1 MKKHKSIS
9 DENPFWVSFSDL
21 MAGLLL
27 VFILLLS
34 VALLAIQEKSE
45 ERLDI
50 KQEIILLLLKEFQD
64 KYPVEINTETGTI
77 TVSEGILFDFNKF
90 DLKPEGEVFL
100 QDFIP
105 KYAEILFDKP
115 KIRNEIA
122 SIIVEGHTDRIGTY
136 NVNMEFSLQRALSV
150 VKHVFSNE
158 FPSFGYK
165 EILREQ
171 LTANGRSFMAY
182 KDNLPSRESRR
193 VEFKFR
199 LKDIDLFVPDR
210 SALEVSLEEEEQ

>member
-1 MKKHKSIS
+1 LIKEETIS
-9 DENPFWVSFSDL
+9 DENPFWISFSDL

-34 VALLAIQEKSE
+34 VALLAIQEKAE

-90 DLKPEGEVFL
+90 ELKNEGKAFL
-100 QDFIP
+100 KEFIP
-105 KYAEILFDKP
+105 KYSEILFDNP
-115 KIRNEIA
+115 KIRQEIA
-122 SIIVEGHTDRIGTY
+122 SVIVEGHTDRVGSY

-150 VKHVFSNE
+150 VKYIFSNGFE
-158 FPSFGYK
+158 DFEYK
-165 EILREQ
+165 YVLRKK
-171 LTANGRSFMAY
+171 LTANGRSFMDY
-182 KDNLPSRESRR
+182 KENLISSKSRR

-199 LKDIDLFVPDR
+199 LKDVDLFVPDQD
-210 SALEVSLEEEEQ
+210 SLNTSLKDESQ

>member
-1 MKKHKSIS
+1 MIKEETIS
-9 DENPFWVSFSDL
+9 DENPFWISFSDL

-34 VALLAIQEKSE
+34 VALLAIQEKAE

-90 DLKPEGEVFL
+90 ELKNEGKAFL
-100 QDFIP
+100 KEFIP
-105 KYAEILFDKP
+105 KYSEILFDNP
-115 KIRNEIA
+115 KIRQEIA
-122 SIIVEGHTDRIGTY
+122 SVIVEGHTDRVGSY

-150 VKHVFSNE
+150 VKYIFSNGFE
-158 FPSFGYK
+158 DFEYK
-165 EILREQ
+165 YVLRKK
-171 LTANGRSFMAY
+171 LTANGRSFMDY
-182 KDNLPSRESRR
+182 KENLISSKSRR

-199 LKDIDLFVPDR
+199 LKDVDLFVPDQD
-210 SALEVSLEEEEQ
+210 SLNTSLKDESQ

>member
-1 MKKHKSIS
+1 MRKQKSIS
-9 DENPFWVSFSDL
+9 DENPFWISFSDL

-50 KQEIILLLLKEFQD
+50 KQEIVLLLLEEFQD
-64 KYPVEINTETGTI
+64 KYDIKINTETGTI
-77 TVSEGILFDFNKF
+77 TVSEGILFNFDRA
-90 DLKPEGEVFL
+90 DLKLEGKVFL
-100 QDFIP
+100 ENFIP
-105 KYAEILFDKP
+105 KYAEILFDNP

-122 SIIVEGHTDRIGTY
+122 AVIVEGHTDREGTY
-136 NVNMEFSLQRALSV
+136 NYNMDLSLQRALNV
-150 VKHVFSNE
+150 VEYVFSNE
-158 FPSFGYK
+158 FPDFDYK
-165 EILREQ
+165 EILREK

-182 KDNLPSRESRR
+182 KGNLTPSKNRR

-199 LKDIDLFVPDR
+199 LIDVDLFVPDQDTLG
-210 SALEVSLEEEEQ
+210 ASLEEEGQ